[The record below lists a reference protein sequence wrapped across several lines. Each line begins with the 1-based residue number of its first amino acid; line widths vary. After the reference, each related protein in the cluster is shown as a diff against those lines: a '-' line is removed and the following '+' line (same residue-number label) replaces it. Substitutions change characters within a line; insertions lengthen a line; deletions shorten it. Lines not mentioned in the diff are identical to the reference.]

1 MQTDHTAHHSPTD
14 ARRAPDRGFT
24 LVEILIVVVIL
35 AILSTV
41 TVFAIRG
48 MKDDADSSACATDH
62 KTLETALSTFEAQQP
77 ATATIT
83 EAQLVSAGYLRAE
96 SELYDID
103 ATGAIVPQPG
113 ASSTCA

>member
-1 MQTDHTAHHSPTD
+1 MHTDRTAHRSPTTTRPRHD
-14 ARRAPDRGFT
+14 PGFT

-48 MKDDADSSACATDH
+48 IKDDADNSACATDH

-83 EAQLVSAGYLRAE
+83 EAALVDAGYLRSE
-96 SELYDID
+96 SELYDLD
-103 ATGAIVPQPG
+103 SAGHIVPQPG
-113 ASSTCA
+113 AKSSCT